1 MRCFECGRLLKR
13 AAFTVPAMQG
23 VHEGGALGPKCAQ
36 RRGFITPKKAPLFAA
51 KRRRVREVQT
61 TDQMALELA

>member
-13 AAFTVPAMQG
+13 AAFTVPAREG

-51 KRRRVREVQT
+51 KRRRVREARASTQI
-61 TDQMALELA
+61 ALELA

>member
-23 VHEGGALGPKCAQ
+23 VHDGGALGPKCAQ

-61 TDQMALELA
+61 TDQMTLELA

>member
-23 VHEGGALGPKCAQ
+23 VHDGGALGPKCAQ

-51 KRRRVREVQT
+51 SPRRVLKASASTQI
-61 TDQMALELA
+61 ALELA